1 MKMNENREKRND
13 KLAEKI
19 IAGLAS
25 RNMKGFYVKSKEEAL
40 RKALEL
46 IPEGSSVTKGGS
58 MSV

>member
-46 IPEGSSVTKGGS
+46 IPEGSSVTKGF
-58 MSV
+58 VQ